1 MTKFSISWN
10 NCKSHIEEVLAEK
23 DKKFC
28 KNRIMKV
35 TGRQEN
41 VRKQNKM
48 FNKFHV
54 ENKNKNLFTNLN
66 KLFFFFAPNNKLL
79 SSL

>member
-10 NCKSHIEEVLAEK
+10 NCKSHIEQVLEEK

-35 TGRQEN
+35 SERQEN
-41 VRKQNKM
+41 VSKQNNM
-48 FNKFHV
+48 FNKFMLKIKTKTYLV
-54 ENKNKNLFTNLN
+54 T
-66 KLFFFFAPNNKLL
+66 
-79 SSL
+79 